1 MRWLRLPRT
10 CLASIFN
17 QCSRWRQLSLNAMQE
32 IERRQTLLLPSYLW
46 QLLPFFIKFTELLS
60 EHEERL
66 RRTFSGSVVDQG
78 LNSEFEKLVRLISR
92 DSDMQSALAKASESK
107 QGDFRL
113 SWRPLGT
120 RFPNLLRFA
129 AGLATVMP
137 GTATVE
143 ADFSIINYE
152 KRFVP
157 LCSDQLLSRGDLA
170 LKAT

>member
-1 MRWLRLPRT
+1 M
-10 CLASIFN
+10 
-17 QCSRWRQLSLNAMQE
+17 
-32 IERRQTLLLPSYLW
+32 
-46 QLLPFFIKFTELLS
+46 LS
-60 EHEERL
+60 EHEERQ

-107 QGDFRL
+107 QGSFRL

-129 AGLATVMP
+129 AGLATVMS

-152 KRFVP
+152 RNSYRSALTNFS
-157 LCSDQLLSRGDLA
+157 LEGILHSRQLEKLRQTFNEMAIDDSNNLA
-170 LKAT
+170 TAS